1 MRPDV
6 SPLVQEAQV
15 SPANKIK
22 TDYPSLSTISIIFKV
37 IGIILVII
45 SLIVFISG
53 FSFFSNYG
61 EETIV
66 VYLILSSLVGGLL
79 LSVPFFAF
87 GELIKL
93 FIRIELNTRKDN
105 FQESDYKNSK
115 SEQKNEDYEKWK
127 MDNPDKTLND
137 YYASRR

>member
-1 MRPDV
+1 MN
-6 SPLVQEAQV
+6 
-15 SPANKIK
+15 ANKIK

-45 SLIVFISG
+45 SLIVFIYG
-53 FSFFSNYG
+53 FSFLSNYG
-61 EETIV
+61 EETIG

-79 LSVPFFAF
+79 LSVPFLAF

-127 MDNPDKTLND
+127 MNNPDKTLND

>member
-1 MRPDV
+1 MN
-6 SPLVQEAQV
+6 
-15 SPANKIK
+15 ANKIK

-53 FSFFSNYG
+53 FSFLSNYG
-61 EETIV
+61 EETIG